1 LFGFLI
7 ACPRFIWYYSR
18 KQAAGAMQMANGE
31 EKIGLA
37 AQAYALK
44 SADAFLPVVS
54 SDKSG
59 ERVAYY
65 GGDQAW
71 FKTRVGRFSGCG
83 AVAAADI
90 FAYLA
95 LRSPDMKALFS
106 GDLKEITVESFRN
119 HMEET
124 IQFVAPSKLPFVDV
138 PYGGLTSLSKFTS
151 RSEKFTASRGI
162 KLKGQF
168 HSADD
173 LDFNAA
179 TERIGEQLALDNPV
193 ALLTMLNNKLKSIP
207 YTDPFGKS
215 AVTDLR
221 YHWMVITALKR
232 EGDRVEIVVSSEG
245 ARVTVDFGDVW
256 TSDAGSPMAWRGIV
270 YFLQP

>member
-1 LFGFLI
+1 
-7 ACPRFIWYYSR
+7 
-18 KQAAGAMQMANGE
+18 MTNGE
-31 EKIGLA
+31 NKIGLA
-37 AQAYALK
+37 AQAYALRD
-44 SADAFLPVVS
+44 ADAFLPVAS
-54 SDKSG
+54 SEKDGS
-59 ERVAYY
+59 RVVYY

-95 LRSPDMKALFS
+95 LRDPAMRSLFS
-106 GDLKEITVESFRN
+106 ADSGEITVDSFRN

-124 IQFVAPSKLPFVDV
+124 IRFVAPSKIPFVDV
-138 PYGGLTSLSKFTS
+138 PYGGLTSLSKFT
-151 RSEKFTASRGI
+151 RRAEEFTASRGI

-168 HSADD
+168 FSAYD

-179 TERIGEQLALDNPV
+179 AERIGEQLALDNPV
-193 ALLTMLNNKLKSIP
+193 ALLTMLNNKLKSVP
-207 YTDPFGKS
+207 YTDPHGKP

-221 YHWMVITALKR
+221 YHWMVITAIKR
-232 EGDRVEIVVSSEG
+232 VGDRAEIVVSSEG
-245 ARVTVDFGDVW
+245 ARVAVDFNDAW